1 VATPPAPPPAV
12 ELSPAERAMK
22 NGEAN
27 EKAGRLDRALDDYR
41 RAAATDHPGAQAKVD
56 AVRKRLMDRYTV
68 QARTSFAKQDLAGSI
83 RAWDNVLELDP
94 NNEVAKLERQ
104 KAIQLKQRMDQLK

>member
-1 VATPPAPPPAV
+1 
-12 ELSPAERAMK
+12 MK

-41 RAAATDHPGAQAKVD
+41 RAAAAEHPGAQAKVD
-56 AVRKRLMDRYTV
+56 AVRKRMIDRNTV
-68 QARTSFAKQDLAGSI
+68 QARTAFAKQDLAGSI

-94 NNEVAKLERQ
+94 NNELAKLERQ